1 MNYTLSNQAIGAIMM
16 ALQRSLMEQEDIV
29 PILQGFEIQID
40 DSGHL
45 VIMNPPLVEVP
56 NENEAK

>member
-1 MNYTLSNQAIGAIMM
+1 
-16 ALQRSLMEQEDIV
+16 MEQEDIV

-40 DSGHL
+40 DSDHL